1 MIRVGRLDRSKV
13 SSSDQSGASL
23 RRRDENSRAN
33 HAIAK
38 PKRTFQFRTA
48 PFRPRKK
55 LPFHPTQ
62 IATLEIEWVRSLII
76 LQMDF
81 RQLNHLDRAAY
92 P

>member
-1 MIRVGRLDRSKV
+1 MRFPRLLAV
-13 SSSDQSGASL
+13 TSL
-23 RRRDENSRAN
+23 ALLFTAPTLSAQALAER
-33 HAIAK
+33 AIAK
-38 PKRTFQFRTA
+38 PKRPFQFRTA

-62 IATLEIEWVRSLII
+62 IATLEIGQVRSLTI
-76 LQMDF
+76 LQMAF

>member
-1 MIRVGRLDRSKV
+1 MRFPRLLAV
-13 SSSDQSGASL
+13 TSL
-23 RRRDENSRAN
+23 ALLFAAPTPSAEALAEKGD
-33 HAIAK
+33 AK

-55 LPFHPTQ
+55 LPFHPIQ